1 MPVNRSCLEMKHIL
15 CQVKIGRRLSLA
27 LNDLSMKTGRR
38 PRVRNSE
45 FAASRPSY
53 RTGLGS
59 DISRKAVKY
68 LLPRRCQLDVGLPGL
83 RVLGNHI
90 RNNVHSHSILSF
102 LEFTQVE
109 NLKEAATSI
118 GWGNP

>member
-1 MPVNRSCLEMKHIL
+1 MPVNRSYLEMKHIL

-53 RTGLGS
+53 RTDLGS
-59 DISRKAVKY
+59 DISRDAVKY
-68 LLPRRCQLDVGLPGL
+68 LLPSGKRSQGSQKDGTKKWSGVCSIAFRPAKADTFCALCSFVA
-83 RVLGNHI
+83 I
-90 RNNVHSHSILSF
+90 RSF
-102 LEFTQVE
+102 FCV
-109 NLKEAATSI
+109 S
-118 GWGNP
+118 PS